1 MARPC
6 ALPSPSPSPLLALL
20 LARVAAAAAAAASL
34 PSWTQVVRTVNASAD
49 GSQPLELLALSAAP
63 LWAAADFAAPL
74 TVEVDASTR
83 FQLVHGFGGA
93 FTEAAGL
100 NFRNLSSADR
110 AADARLYFDADAG
123 IGYST
128 GRLPMGSADFALNDY
143 SLDEGCDGHN
153 APDPALACFD
163 ANMTRDNS
171 HGVLDLLRAAAAAA
185 RAGGRAPPRVF
196 MCPWSPPAWMKL
208 PDAHGVSMSGTASP
222 NGLNQT
228 FNASREGGRGAGR
241 GAACV
246 RRRPRVR
253 ARALAPAHC

>member
-20 LARVAAAAAAAASL
+20 LARVAAAAAAAAPL

-49 GSQPLELLALSAAP
+49 GSQPLELLALAAAP
-63 LWAAADFAAPL
+63 VWGAADFAAPL

-100 NFRNLSSADR
+100 NFLNLSAADR
-110 AADARLYFDADAG
+110 AAVARLYFDPDAG

-143 SLDEGCDGHN
+143 SLDEGCDGRN

-163 ANMTRDNS
+163 ANMTRDNAN
-171 HGVLDLLRAAAAAA
+171 GVLDLLRAAAAAA

-228 FNASREGGRGAGR
+228 FNASREDVNPQGL
-241 GAACV
+241 ACF

-253 ARALAPAHC
+253 ARALAPARC